1 MLEQIQLGYWWN
13 VSHSKFIRT
22 VLKIRILQK
31 IDHGWFSY
39 YWMQLDPQPVA
50 IGWSRGLMLDLPCYV
65 IGNIFVLVCFGLFCF
80 WKVLK
85 STTLNHLCLFWFLF
99 LIVIHGLFSILQ
111 LLIRNLCSSSAT
123 LWPCCRLFLEL
134 KRKNE
139 LFGKTFAC
147 PVLLPTWQIQQS
159 SLLLAWLAFHCT
171 VWKMRNPNM
180 KLLFQQAMPLNC
192 QYTLVYEQYM
202 CVIYI
207 YKKIK
212 SFTCIK

>member
-139 LFGKTFAC
+139 LFGKTCSLAYLANTAIFIIISLISFSLHSVKNEKSKYETTLPASHASKL
-147 PVLLPTWQIQQS
+147 PVYVGLWAIYV
-159 SLLLAWLAFHCT
+159 C
-171 VWKMRNPNM
+171 N
-180 KLLFQQAMPLNC
+180 
-192 QYTLVYEQYM
+192 
-202 CVIYI
+202 IYI
-207 YKKIK
+207 QENKI
-212 SFTCIK
+212 IYMY